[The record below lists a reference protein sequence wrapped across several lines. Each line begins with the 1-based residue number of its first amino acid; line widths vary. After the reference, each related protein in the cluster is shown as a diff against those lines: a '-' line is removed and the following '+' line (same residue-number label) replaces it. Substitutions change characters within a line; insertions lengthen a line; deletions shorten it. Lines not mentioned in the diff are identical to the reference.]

1 MVNAV
6 KKELQIST
14 RSNEGGGNKGN
25 VKRDQM
31 EIS

>member
-14 RSNEGGGNKGN
+14 RSNEGGGETKEMLN
-25 VKRDQM
+25 
-31 EIS
+31 EIKWK